1 MASEGPDLAQV
12 TERQRAAWAAGDFN
26 RIALSIME
34 VAEHLIAAADPA
46 PGSDL
51 LDVACGSGNVALVAA
66 RRYCAVTGL
75 DFAPN
80 LLEAAA
86 ARAAAEGSEIAWVEG
101 DAQALPFEDGAFD
114 TVTSVFGAMF
124 APDQERVAAE
134 LLRVCRPGGT
144 IALATWGPGSFAEAL
159 FRAVAPFVP
168 PPPGLTP
175 PWRWGTEEG
184 LAELLG
190 PGADVR
196 AEERTF
202 YQRAP
207 SPDHLMGLFREHFGP
222 TVLAYRAA
230 GAAGADAL
238 TSALAEAIA
247 RYDRGADGTCKVE
260 GRYLEV
266 LATRRR

>member
-1 MASEGPDLAQV
+1 MTTEGPDLAQV
-12 TERQRAAWAAGDFN
+12 TERQRAAWATGDFN
-26 RIALSIME
+26 RLALSIME
-34 VAEHLIAAADPA
+34 VAEHLVAAADPA

-80 LLEAAA
+80 LLETAA

-101 DAQALPFEDGAFD
+101 DAQDLPLGDGAFD

-134 LLRVCRPGGT
+134 LLRVCRPGGV
-144 IALATWGPGSFAEAL
+144 IALANWVPGSFADAL
-159 FRAVAPFVP
+159 FRAVAPFAP
-168 PPPGLTP
+168 PPPGLAP

-190 PGADVR
+190 PGAEVR
-196 AEERTF
+196 AERRVF
-202 YQRAP
+202 FQRAP
-207 SPDHLMGLFREHFGP
+207 SPEHLLGLFRDHFGP
-222 TVLAYRAA
+222 TMMAYRAA
-230 GAAGADAL
+230 GPSGAEAL
-238 TSALAEAIA
+238 TSAIAEAIA
-247 RYDRGADGTCKVE
+247 RHDRAGDGTCKVE
-260 GRYLEV
+260 GEYLEV
-266 LATRRR
+266 LATRR